1 VNPEQLKIFSA
12 IEQQHWWFVARRQII
27 ARLIARVLP
36 ANTGA
41 TILDIGCGT
50 GGNIGAIKDRYRC
63 IGVDA
68 SPTAIEL
75 ATRGHPGA
83 TFFCAPN
90 EEELKRLASKADMI
104 LMTDVLEHVAD
115 DFLFLSKIAATVEP
129 KTWFLLTVPA
139 DMSLWSKH
147 DETVLHFRR
156 YNEKRFRAVWEGLPL
171 ETRLLSH
178 FNSRLYAAVKWTR
191 WMSRWRGRSLGK
203 GGMDFVLPPPAINRL
218 LTNIFAGEA
227 NRLLKQ
233 LEGRKSGFSRGV
245 SLLALL
251 QRHAGHLSV
260 RTKPLDLCPDPY
272 SPDGHQ
278 LETSALP

>member
-1 VNPEQLKIFSA
+1 
-12 IEQQHWWFVARRQII
+12 VARRQII

-36 ANTGA
+36 ANTGG

-50 GGNIGAIKDRYRC
+50 GGNLGAIQEQYRC
-63 IGVDA
+63 RGVDA

-75 ATRGHPGA
+75 ARKQHTGA
-83 TFFCAPN
+83 SFFCAPK
-90 EEELKRLASKADMI
+90 EEELKRLAGEANMI

-115 DFLFLSKIAATVEP
+115 DFLCLSKIAAAAQP
-129 KTWFLLTVPA
+129 KTYFLLTVPA

-156 YNEKRFRAVWEGLPL
+156 YNEKRFRALWEGLPL

-178 FNSRLYAAVKWTR
+178 FNSRLYGAVKLTR
-191 WMSRWRGRSLGK
+191 WMNRRRGQSLGK
-203 GGMDFVLPPPAINRL
+203 GGMDFVLPPRAINRL

-227 NRLLKQ
+227 NRLLGQ
-233 LEGRKSGFSRGV
+233 LEGSRSGFRRGV

-251 QRHAGHLSV
+251 QRDAGEVSV
-260 RTKPLDLCPDPY
+260 RTKPAHIGPDPY
-272 SPDGHQ
+272 TPEGHQ
-278 LETSALP
+278 VEASVSL